1 VFVVNRTILEAV
13 QANLSVL
20 DLERLVGMHDEE
32 VSVLAVSTYLDAASI
47 RIKKGKIIG
56 ALRSLDTGLVHVA
69 ASGMHRL
76 RFALLATAIDLLNA
90 EDETLKTASLLHA
103 WETEPPATLSHRIG
117 PVKLTASQ
125 RLKLWRANLDA
136 VEGRALDLPEDLR
149 MSEDSALRA
158 RTKVVMGNLAL
169 TQRKLVEAARLYKE
183 AAVEDRTE
191 RGIGSTYAWCLLK
204 LAAADGHRGG
214 AWARMPVQMWNI
226 WTRAFRTYKL
236 DDHDQNLLFAKRFFL
251 LAYACLGLGRPREAQ
266 ILLDRAIQVAETW
279 IAAGQTPFKSMDL
292 RDVSVEPSWYQQAMQ
307 LKLDIEAHK
316 HENVAEP
323 TCWWSEFCA
332 NLQIDNC

>member
-1 VFVVNRTILEAV
+1 
-13 QANLSVL
+13 
-20 DLERLVGMHDEE
+20 MHDEE

-69 ASGMHRL
+69 ALGLHRL

-103 WETEPPATLSHRIG
+103 WETEEPPATLSHRIG

-125 RLKLWRANLDA
+125 RLKLWRARLDA
-136 VEGRALDLPEDLR
+136 AEGRALDLPEDLR
-149 MSEDSALRA
+149 LSEDSALRA

-169 TQRKLVEAARLYKE
+169 TQRKLVEASRLYKE
-183 AAVEDRTE
+183 AAAEDRTE
-191 RGIGSTYAWCLLK
+191 RGIGSTYAWCLLA
-204 LAAADGHRGG
+204 LSAADGHRG
-214 AWARMPVQMWNI
+214 AWAHTRMPVQMWNI
-226 WTRAFRTYKL
+226 WTQGFKTHKL
-236 DDHDQNLLFAKRFFL
+236 EDQNQNLLFAKRFFL

-266 ILLDRAIQVAETW
+266 ILLERAIQVAETW
-279 IAAGQTPFKSMDL
+279 IAAGQTPFRSMEL
-292 RDVSVEPSWYQQAMQ
+292 RDVSFEPSWYQQAMQ
-307 LKLDIEAHK
+307 LQRDIEAHK
-316 HENVAEP
+316 EVAEP

-332 NLQIDNC
+332 NLQINSC